1 MKRVVINMVGQGL
14 RIAVRETEDPA
25 TWELELPGVAEERS
39 VHHMLN
45 AAEDVVLRNGGER
58 IVITC
63 GSDQET
69 MRVELGKRVA
79 SEVSREGDRYTMQ
92 LIVPDENGVIH
103 DDDVFRTPLHRLTC
117 TQCVSQ
123 IAESRTRRRVD
134 ALVKVEGPKAIAVHS
149 RLIAEAYNRL
159 AEIEEAMQERLSPP
173 M

>member
-1 MKRVVINMVGQGL
+1 MKRVVINMVDQGL

-45 AAEDVVLRNGGER
+45 AAEDVVLRNGGDR

-63 GSDQET
+63 GADQKA

-79 SEVSREGDRYTMQ
+79 SEVSREGDRYTIQ

-103 DDDVFRTPLHRLTC
+103 DDTDFRPPLDRITC

-123 IAESRTRRRVD
+123 IAKSRTQRRLD
-134 ALVKVEGPKAIAVHS
+134 ARIKREGPKAIAVHS
-149 RLIAEAYNRL
+149 RLIAEAYTRL
-159 AEIEEAMQERLSPP
+159 AET
-173 M
+173 